1 MKDRVKIIAEIGVNH
16 NGDIVLAKK
25 LIDEAKKSGA
35 DCVKFQ
41 TFKADSLVTKTAKK
55 AQYQNLN
62 YDSDE
67 SQYMML
73 KRLELTPDMHKEIIL
88 YCEEKNIEFL
98 SSGFDIESIDF
109 LSKLGQ
115 KIFKIPSGEI
125 TNFPYL
131 RHLGTISKSIILSTG
146 MSNLNEIKDAIQ
158 ILESGGLERK
168 HITVLHCTS
177 EYPAPLNEVNL
188 SAMNEIKNK
197 LHVSVGYSDHTA
209 GIEVSLA
216 AVALGAEVIEKHFT
230 INQALPGPDHKAS
243 LEPKELKLMVKL
255 IRNIEVALGE
265 PIKQASKSEI
275 KNMAIVRKSIVAKNK
290 IEIGEIFTKNNLT
303 TKRPGTGISPMK
315 WDFVIGQKASRVF
328 DIDELIV
335 L

>member
-1 MKDRVKIIAEIGVNH
+1 MKNRVKIIAEIGVNH
-16 NGDIVLAKK
+16 NGDITLAKK

-73 KRLELTPDMHKEIIL
+73 KRLELTPEMHKEIIL

-131 RHLGTISKSIILSTG
+131 RHLGTISKSVILSTG

-188 SAMNEIKNK
+188 KAMNEIKNK

-255 IRNIEVALGE
+255 IRNIEVALGQ

-303 TKRPGTGISPMK
+303 TKRPGTGISPIK
-315 WDFVIGQKASRVF
+315 WDFVIGKKASRVF

>member
-1 MKDRVKIIAEIGVNH
+1 MKNRVKIIAEIGVNH
-16 NGDIVLAKK
+16 NGDITLAKK

-73 KRLELTPDMHKEIIL
+73 KRLELTPEMHKEIIL

-131 RHLGTISKSIILSTG
+131 RHLGTISKSVILSTG

-188 SAMNEIKNK
+188 NAMNEIKNK

-303 TKRPGTGISPMK
+303 TKRPGTGISPIK

-328 DIDELIV
+328 DIDESIV

>member
-55 AQYQNLN
+55 AKYHNLN

>member
-1 MKDRVKIIAEIGVNH
+1 MKNRVKIIAEIGVNH
-16 NGDIVLAKK
+16 NGDITLAKK

-73 KRLELTPDMHKEIIL
+73 KRLELTPEMHKEIIL

-131 RHLGTISKSIILSTG
+131 RHLGTISKSVILSTG

-188 SAMNEIKNK
+188 NAMNEIKNK

-303 TKRPGTGISPMK
+303 TKRPGTGISPIK